1 MLALESKED
10 CINHVHNIP
19 KIYKPKAKKLFSSYK
34 PQTSHNKKKDSNKK
48 HSLTP
53 NLNFNGNFNFNKEFL
68 ENKKNKKEIK
78 HSNKRPKLHIEKISF
93 KEMADD
99 FLKLKEIKENKK
111 AEKELLYL
119 LRNSTKDDSQDEF
132 FKETDKVK
140 RPKNP
145 LLQNFE

>member
-1 MLALESKED
+1 MLALESKKE
-10 CINHVHNIP
+10 IISHVPSLP
-19 KIYKPKAKKLFSSYK
+19 KIYKPKAKKLCCSYK
-34 PQTSHNKKKDSNKK
+34 PQTSYNKKKVFNKK

-53 NLNFNGNFNFNKEFL
+53 NINNNGNFDFNKDFL

-78 HSNKRPKLHIEKISF
+78 YSNKRPKLQIEKISF
-93 KEMADD
+93 KEMEDD
-99 FLKLKEIKENKK
+99 FLKLKEKIENKK

-119 LRNSTKDDSQDEF
+119 LRNSTKDDSQDEL
-132 FKETDKVK
+132 FKETIIVK